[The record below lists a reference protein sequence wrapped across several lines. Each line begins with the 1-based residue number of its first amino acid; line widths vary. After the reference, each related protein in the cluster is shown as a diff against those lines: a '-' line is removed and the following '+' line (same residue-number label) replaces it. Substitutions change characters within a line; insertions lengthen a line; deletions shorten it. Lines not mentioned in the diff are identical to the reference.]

1 MDINRITHPLRSA
14 KGSHQPGSGKGR
26 AMNVISHLKRDR
38 GARGVGIVG
47 MAALA
52 AMALG
57 AAPVANATTAGFIAA
72 AQAVG
77 VTGAEPAI
85 VESGEDACREIW
97 DGQQK
102 TIQGAAADLRRDYPT
117 LTVDQATR
125 LLRAAYQDL
134 CPTGAPGE
142 YDWWSYSNGS
152 G

>member
-1 MDINRITHPLRSA
+1 MLPGGVGSRHREGMNRNRIRHRV
-14 KGSHQPGSGKGR
+14 R
-26 AMNVISHLKRDR
+26 
-38 GARGVGIVG
+38 VGGLAVLAV
-47 MAALA
+47 MALA
-52 AMALG
+52 AD
-57 AAPVANATTAGFIAA
+57 PVANATTSDFIAA

-102 TIQGAAADLRRDYPT
+102 TIQGAVADLQRDYPT
-117 LTVDQATR
+117 LTADQATR
-125 LLRAAYQDL
+125 LIRAAYQDL

>member
-1 MDINRITHPLRSA
+1 MDITRITHPLRSA
-14 KGSHQPGSGKGR
+14 KGSHGR
-26 AMNVISHLKRDR
+26 R
-38 GARGVGIVG
+38 GARTAGIAGAVVV
-47 MAALA
+47 A

-57 AAPVANATTAGFIAA
+57 ADPVANATASDFIAA

-142 YDWWSYSNGS
+142 YDWWAYSNGS

>member
-1 MDINRITHPLRSA
+1 MDLYRITHPLRLA
-14 KGSHQPGSGKGR
+14 KGSHRPASGEGR
-26 AMNVISHLKRDR
+26 ATNVISYAIR
-38 GARGVGIVG
+38 GRRARRVGIAG
-47 MAALA
+47 IAALA
-52 AMALG
+52 VMALG
-57 AAPVANATTAGFIAA
+57 AAPVANATTSDFIAA

-102 TIQGAAADLRRDYPT
+102 TIPGAAADLRRDYPT
-117 LTVDQATR
+117 LTADQATR
-125 LLRAAYQDL
+125 LIRAAYQDM

-142 YDWWSYSNGS
+142 SDWWSYSNGS

>member
-1 MDINRITHPLRSA
+1 MDITRITHPLRLA
-14 KGSHQPGSGKGR
+14 KGH
-26 AMNVISHLKRDR
+26 R
-38 GARGVGIVG
+38 GARRVGIAGAVVV
-47 MAALA
+47 A

-57 AAPVANATTAGFIAA
+57 ADPVANATASDFIAA
-72 AQAVG
+72 AQAAG

-102 TIQGAAADLRRDYPT
+102 TIPGAAADLLRDYPT
-117 LTVDQATR
+117 LTADQATR
-125 LLRAAYQDL
+125 LIRAAYQDL

-142 YDWWSYSNGS
+142 YDWWAYSNGS